1 MNDVYLEEYTASEN
15 VRKYVTETAGH
26 GIAYVLPKV
35 YGPVYTPLLRELARQ
50 KSGGGL
56 RVLEYG
62 CGGGMNLLWI
72 ARYLLQHQIPL
83 EVAVG
88 TDFSPQMTEAAAKE
102 AATQL
107 APKDRRLA
115 VFHTI
120 ANENLARDLPAA
132 MGLQGTKGNGFFDFA
147 VGVNTYRYCFR
158 LKKDLESAQGL
169 FSLLRPGGYSVMI
182 EMNHDFKFFRS
193 KRRNI
198 DKPSD
203 QTYLPTLDQ
212 YEAVFRQAGFEIV
225 TKKNFCWVP
234 HSAGPALTTTLRAA
248 TPFLDIFF
256 RRYASRSLVVARKPM
271 ARP

>member
-35 YGPVYTPLLRELARQ
+35 YGPIYARLLRELAQ
-50 KSGGGL
+50 HKSGSAGL

-72 ARYLLQHQIPL
+72 ARYLLQHHIPL
-83 EVAVG
+83 EIAVG
-88 TDFSPQMTEAAAKE
+88 TDFSPQMTDAAAKE
-102 AATQL
+102 AALQL
-107 APKDRRLA
+107 DPQHRRLA
-115 VFHTI
+115 AFHTV
-120 ANENLARDLPAA
+120 ANENLARQLPAA
-132 MGLQGTKGNGFFDFA
+132 MGLPGNQGAGYFDFA

-158 LKKDLESAQGL
+158 LKKELESAQGL
-169 FSLLRPGGYSVMI
+169 YALLRPGGYSVMI

-234 HSAGPALTTTLRAA
+234 HSASPALTTTLRAA
-248 TPFLDIFF
+248 TPFLDLFF
-256 RRYASRSLVVARKPM
+256 RRYASRSLVVARKPLK
-271 ARP
+271 